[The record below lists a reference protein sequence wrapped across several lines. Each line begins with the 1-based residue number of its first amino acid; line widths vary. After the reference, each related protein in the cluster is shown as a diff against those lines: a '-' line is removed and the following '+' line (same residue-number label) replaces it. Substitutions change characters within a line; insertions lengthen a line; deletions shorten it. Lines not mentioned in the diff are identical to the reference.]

1 MGTIFMKSGNIKT
14 CDSYRLLLNLSD
26 KKKKQIK
33 TSKYIAL
40 SNLSIYYTWKNIKK
54 SYENNKFKI
63 FRRGLKGMNYLM
75 DDIIYQI
82 FKIIFCIWLT
92 ILSKKWLIILNRIKV
107 PVFFGK
113 NIEKRHLCRHDQNY
127 YYLWKPIFL

>member
-1 MGTIFMKSGNIKT
+1 MKSGNSKT

-82 FKIIFCIWLT
+82 FKIIFCI
-92 ILSKKWLIILNRIKV
+92 
-107 PVFFGK
+107 
-113 NIEKRHLCRHDQNY
+113 
-127 YYLWKPIFL
+127 